1 MAGWVYILSNP
12 EMPELLKIGFTE
24 RDPLSR
30 AKEISQDTGVPS
42 EFIVDYQV
50 YSSRPYELERKV
62 HELLHEYRL
71 NNNREFFRC
80 THASAIEA
88 IKQAILILGLE
99 DDPSTGLEIYHTIN
113 KKVIEKRL
121 KVKALYSKIKS
132 LVSQREQEKHLIELF
147 EKRKEALIKLN
158 SELKVEIGNLK
169 LSFYEKKKEILE
181 SKLHIQRDE
190 LEELRKN
197 ISLLST
203 ENLTIKKEIE
213 CFISDSIDSLSS
225 LLNSLEEKISL
236 IRQEITSLSKEN
248 ISLNTKKEDLV
259 MLNSW
264 FIQDIKAKK
273 EQSSNVYKEKAIK
286 SAEKEYDGDVFAAFF
301 MMAIIFIMGIW
312 IGSFLI
318 DVIIAFLKRLGNGN
332 IDDINMLHKFA
343 KIAGVFILLISSIF
357 FFKEEKKQAEN
368 KKNIAI
374 QKVDK

>member
-24 RDPLSR
+24 REPLSR

-147 EKRKEALIKLN
+147 EKRSTYKIKFGIKDRN
-158 SELKVEIGNLK
+158 RKLKVKFLR
-169 LSFYEKKKEILE
+169 KKE
-181 SKLHIQRDE
+181 RDF
-190 LEELRKN
+190 R
-197 ISLLST
+197 
-203 ENLTIKKEIE
+203 
-213 CFISDSIDSLSS
+213 
-225 LLNSLEEKISL
+225 
-236 IRQEITSLSKEN
+236 
-248 ISLNTKKEDLV
+248 V
-259 MLNSW
+259 
-264 FIQDIKAKK
+264 
-273 EQSSNVYKEKAIK
+273 
-286 SAEKEYDGDVFAAFF
+286 
-301 MMAIIFIMGIW
+301 
-312 IGSFLI
+312 
-318 DVIIAFLKRLGNGN
+318 
-332 IDDINMLHKFA
+332 
-343 KIAGVFILLISSIF
+343 
-357 FFKEEKKQAEN
+357 
-368 KKNIAI
+368 
-374 QKVDK
+374 

>member
-24 RDPLSR
+24 RDPSSR

-50 YSSRPYELERKV
+50 YSSCPYELERVV
-62 HELLHEYRL
+62 HELLQKYRL

-80 THASAIEA
+80 SHASAIEA
-88 IKQAILILGLE
+88 IKRAIVILGLE
-99 DDPSTGLEIYHTIN
+99 DDPSTGLEIYHKVN
-113 KKVIEKRL
+113 KEVIEKRL
-121 KVKALYSKIKS
+121 KVKALYSEIKS
-132 LVSQREQEKHLIELF
+132 LVSQRDREKLLIESF
-147 EKRKEALIKLN
+147 EAGREALIELN
-158 SELKVEIGNLK
+158 SELKVDIGNLE

-213 CFISDSIDSLSS
+213 CFINDSIDSLSS

-236 IRQEITSLSKEN
+236 IREEITSLSKEN
-248 ISLNTKKEDLV
+248 ISLNAKKEDLA

-273 EQSSNVYKEKAIK
+273 ERSSNIYKEKVIQR
-286 SAEKEYDGDVFAAFF
+286 AEEEYDGDVFVAFF

-357 FFKEEKKQAEN
+357 FFKEVKKQAEN